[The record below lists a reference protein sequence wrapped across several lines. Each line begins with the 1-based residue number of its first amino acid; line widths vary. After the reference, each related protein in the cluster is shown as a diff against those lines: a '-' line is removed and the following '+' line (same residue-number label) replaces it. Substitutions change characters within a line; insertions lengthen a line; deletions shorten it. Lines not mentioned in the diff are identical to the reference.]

1 MVSNLE
7 GPDELGSFV
16 NRMAG
21 LLMKEWMKC
30 RDVNWDEILIRS
42 TIQSIS
48 YYNSF
53 YLVSLN
59 FSRDEIVLVEVSHLS
74 QMD

>member
-30 RDVNWDEILIRS
+30 IDVNWDEILIRS

-59 FSRDEIVLVEVSHLS
+59 FSRDEIVLVEYLICLR
-74 QMD
+74 